1 MAGIHYA
8 IHDDPLLRLQILCI
22 DINNTEICIPR
33 LMFPPPLPIICE
45 WSVCDTSILS
55 VTLLDYKEKTSKS
68 KNDQQTCALLCTEIQ
83 CKSPELF

>member
-1 MAGIHYA
+1 
-8 IHDDPLLRLQILCI
+8 
-22 DINNTEICIPR
+22 
-33 LMFPPPLPIICE
+33 MFPPPLPIICE

-83 CKSPELF
+83 CKSPQLF